1 MFFNTWIN
9 GQSMIINNMFKLSL
23 ISSALLLT
31 ACGGSDD
38 KDTPVEVINQAP
50 VVSIAQTQGNENQLI
65 EIGSTATD
73 ADGSI
78 SSYEWQV
85 TSEHSLALIGATTES
100 ISFIAPTVS
109 ESGDTVSL
117 KLIVT
122 DNEGT
127 TSEATSSIDIS
138 NVVPNVAVDNVSVDE
153 KSSVALKA
161 IMTSSVDDIASYLWE
176 QTSGPEVSLEGVDSA
191 KVTFTAPEIS
201 ENIEIGMMLTVT
213 DADGDVVTTDALVN
227 VNQLTI
233 PLKISGLATDSPI
246 SNGMISVQVAGRD
259 ITVDVTADQNGF
271 YNVDLSLDDSEVDAF
286 VSITAKGIAGQ
297 ENAGLI
303 SLLGTVG
310 HLSNLA
316 GEDNTLTADEGFSVN
331 VTNITT
337 AQYALAKLANNG
349 EEITTNSKL
358 EELSQSLN
366 YEEVIA
372 LATAIKVAIDKAGDN
387 ANLALPDG
395 VSDTLALVENMSL
408 AQEYVKEVQNAP
420 EYAEAQTEIFEDEN
434 LIDTQSDFSV
444 PDVYYFLPQATLYSG
459 FTFRFEANEGDY
471 GDNHFTWAEE
481 NSVIKATVTDPEIT
495 YGVDYKDG
503 FDHQVT
509 MEYSDVSYELKRL
522 NSGEKSDVI
531 HLTKVSKTHYPN
543 GELVDEFNTTS
554 STHTAVKDN
563 GVISH
568 SHQGAGIAYLSFA
581 GNNDDEYLSIKADEF
596 VLNGDGT
603 GHATVM
609 GFDFTWQMNNGV
621 LELNIPADNA
631 SDVWTAKW
639 KQLTSKVSGN
649 QFAHEFEINGKTNT
663 TDDYVGESA
672 ILASQPS
679 WGSNIAGIYTY
690 DNSSFSDP
698 MEHFWFEL
706 HANGHAD
713 TKSSGDRN
721 GDGVLTENEIYI
733 MYGNWK
739 VASDG
744 SLVISRVRSADGGG
758 YTPDCRYA
766 STEGCVTYHERTWRL
781 IGQSNNQYNL
791 FHKHDFQFSNLDW
804 GDDMV
809 YYDNRTVFKVNSA
822 PVTPSKAN
830 NQTANMN
837 LKANVVNKYKQ
848 LEPEFK

>member
-50 VVSIAQTQGNENQLI
+50 VVSITQTQGNENQTI
-65 EIGSTATD
+65 EISSTATD

-78 SSYEWQV
+78 SSYDWQV
-85 TSEHSLALIGATTES
+85 TSEHSLTLIGSTTES
-100 ISFIAPTVS
+100 ISFIAPAVS

-122 DNEGT
+122 DNEGAA
-127 TSEATSSIDIS
+127 SEATSSIGIT
-138 NVVPNVAVDNVSVDE
+138 NVVPTVAVDNVSVDE
-153 KSSVALKA
+153 KSSVALTA

-176 QTSGPEVSLEGVDSA
+176 KTSGPEVSLEGSDTV

-201 ENIEIGMMLTVT
+201 ENTEIGIMLTVT
-213 DADGDVVTTDALVN
+213 DADGDVVTTEALVN

-259 ITVDVTADQNGF
+259 ITVDVTADENGL
-271 YNVDLSLDDSEVDAF
+271 YNVDLLLDDSEVDAF
-286 VSITAKGIAGQ
+286 VSIVAKGVAEQ

-387 ANLALPDG
+387 ASLALPDG
-395 VSDTLALVENMSL
+395 VTDTLALVENMAL
-408 AQEYVKEVQNAP
+408 AQEYVQVVQNEP
-420 EYAEAQTEIFEDEN
+420 EYAEAQAEIFEDEN
-434 LIDTQSDFSV
+434 LIDTKSEFSV
-444 PDVYYFLPQATLYSG
+444 PDVYYFLPQATLYNG
-459 FTFRFEANEGDY
+459 FTFRFEANEGDK
-471 GDNHFTWAEE
+471 GDNHFTWIEE
-481 NSVIKATVTDPEIT
+481 SGVIKATVTDPEIST
-495 YGVDYKDG
+495 SFEYKEG
-503 FDHQVT
+503 FDHQVKS
-509 MEYSDVSYELKRL
+509 EYSNVSYELKRL
-522 NSGEKSDVI
+522 SSGEKSDVI
-531 HLTKVSKTHYPN
+531 HLTTVSKTHYPN
-543 GELVDEFNTTS
+543 GELADEYNTS
-554 STHTAVKDN
+554 STTHTAVKES
-563 GVISH
+563 GVIAN

-581 GNNDDEYLSIKADEF
+581 GNDDNENLRIRADEF
-596 VLNGDGT
+596 VLNADGT
-603 GHATVM
+603 GHASVM
-609 GFDFTWQMNNGV
+609 GLDFTWQMNNGA

-639 KQLTSKVSGN
+639 KQLTNRSGAN
-649 QFAHEFEINGKTNT
+649 QFAHEFVENGNINT

-672 ILASQPS
+672 ILASQLS
-679 WGSNIAGIYTY
+679 WGDNIAGIYTY

-706 HANGHAD
+706 GANGDAV
-713 TKSSGDRN
+713 TKSSGDWN
-721 GDGVLTENEIYI
+721 QDGVLTEDEIGS
-733 MYGNWK
+733 MYGKWSVK
-739 VASDG
+739 SDGTLVITRMRLSDG
-744 SLVISRVRSADGGG
+744 SGYSPECLNSSADC
-758 YTPDCRYA
+758 TLW
-766 STEGCVTYHERTWRL
+766 HERTWRL
-781 IGQSNNQYNL
+781 IGQSDNQYNL
-791 FHKHDFQFSNLDW
+791 FHKHDFKYSNFEW
-804 GDDMV
+804 GED
-809 YYDNRTVFKVNSA
+809 YIAYDNRTVYKVDSA
-822 PVTPSKAN
+822 PVTPSTVNKQAV
-830 NQTANMN
+830 NMR
-837 LKANVVNKYKQ
+837 LKANIGKKYKQ
-848 LEPEFK
+848 LEPEVK